1 MLQRASTGREDFLQ
15 ASKQRYDSAAVLA
28 AMDTYM
34 LQRLGF
40 FREKIR
46 LDSALSGGDDER
58 RTSEAA
64 TQAVHV
70 WVAFGS
76 ISMSMARAKG
86 TTASDD

>member
-1 MLQRASTGREDFLQ
+1 
-15 ASKQRYDSAAVLA
+15 
-28 AMDTYM
+28 M

-40 FREKIR
+40 FREMMR
-46 LDSALSGGDDER
+46 LDSAVSGGDDER

-76 ISMSMARAKG
+76 IKHVHGTRKG
-86 TTASDD
+86 NYCERRLKMGRY